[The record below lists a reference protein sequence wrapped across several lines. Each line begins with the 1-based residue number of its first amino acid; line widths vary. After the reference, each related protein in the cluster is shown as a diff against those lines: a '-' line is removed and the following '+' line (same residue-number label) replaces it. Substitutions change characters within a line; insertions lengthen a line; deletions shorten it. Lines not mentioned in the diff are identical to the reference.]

1 MVVKSLKQRLGN
13 GDHVLGT
20 FVFLSS
26 PDVVEILAIAGFDF
40 VIVDTEHATHDWET
54 LRNMIRAGE
63 VHGLATVVRVPDND
77 PVWIK
82 HVLEAGAQGV
92 MVPFIQSAADVEQA
106 ISATLYPPTGLRGVC
121 PLTRPA
127 GYGVNRLGF
136 EQFAARVN
144 SDTLLIGIL
153 EDHVGMDDIEAI
165 SAVSPG
171 LDVIYLG
178 RSDLAASLG
187 VVGQRDHPLVE
198 ERIQA
203 AVGFLERD
211 DRPADAPIGG
221 MQVHD
226 ATELRTW
233 VDRGFRVVSVSSDT
247 TILGEACQ
255 KVVANAF
262 EQNQ

>member
-1 MVVKSLKQRLGN
+1 MKSLKQRLN
-13 GDHVLGT
+13 EGDHVLGT
-20 FVFLSS
+20 FAFLSS
-26 PDVVEILAIAGFDF
+26 PDVIEILGIAGFDF
-40 VIVDTEHATHDWET
+40 VIVDLEHVTHNWET

-63 VHGLATVVRVPDND
+63 LHRLSTVVRVPENN

-92 MVPFIQSAADVEQA
+92 MVPFIQSPADVERA
-106 ISATLYPPTGLRGVC
+106 VAATLYPPTGERGVC

-136 EQFAARVN
+136 DQYTVRAN
-144 SDTLLIGIL
+144 DDTLLMGIL
-153 EDHVGMDDIEAI
+153 EDYIGIDDIEAI

-187 VVGQRDHPLVE
+187 VIGERDHPLVE

-211 DRPADAPIGG
+211 DHPSGVPMGG

-226 ATELRTW
+226 AAELRTW

-247 TILGEACQ
+247 TIFGEACKQ
-255 KVVANAF
+255 IVAGAF
-262 EQNQ
+262 EQV